1 MIRSFSF
8 AKPNESE
15 DSNED
20 KIRVEKETLLAIS
33 DGAGGEGIG
42 ADLWAETIL
51 KHLPSLPFVSPSE
64 INDWVGSFCDEFDTM
79 LQPIISNNPTAQEK
93 FYRQGALATL
103 CAVWIE
109 GNQLQYNIVGDSILM
124 IYNPTSRSLWVA
136 NSDMPL
142 LIFDENPFLISYQE
156 ATREDQ
162 ILINKIELK
171 EIDVIILAT
180 DSIAKLLIASFF
192 TSYQP
197 DFYQKQVSQ
206 IAQLSYRQYID
217 NFNQFLEKNPEF
229 SFDQLLHQIQTL
241 DDSNLKEY
249 LYNLSNL
256 GILSYDDYSG
266 IVFSYS
272 NVDSNL

>member
-1 MIRSFSF
+1 
-8 AKPNESE
+8 
-15 DSNED
+15 
-20 KIRVEKETLLAIS
+20 
-33 DGAGGEGIG
+33 
-42 ADLWAETIL
+42 
-51 KHLPSLPFVSPSE
+51 
-64 INDWVGSFCDEFDTM
+64 
-79 LQPIISNNPTAQEK
+79 
-93 FYRQGALATL
+93 
-103 CAVWIE
+103 
-109 GNQLQYNIVGDSILM
+109 M
-124 IYNPTSRSLWVA
+124 IYNSDSNSLWVA
-136 NSDMPL
+136 NSEMPL

-171 EIDVIILAT
+171 ENDLIILAT
-180 DSIAKLLIASFF
+180 DSIAKLIIASFF
-192 TSYQP
+192 ASYQP

-206 IAQLSYRQYID
+206 IAQPSYLQYID
-217 NFNQFLEKNPEF
+217 NFNQFLEKNPDF